1 MASTAPGARRLSPQ
15 ERARRRFAAAL
26 TVAAALGIAAASAGT
41 AGAAALKRPL
51 ILSIAATAPGGTHPV
66 ALGKRVTMTV
76 RVRNATSCT
85 FLGQHTPASRLYLV
99 RTVACRSGYARVV
112 MPAVRNPASLEE
124 TLSYRVRVRGRGGV
138 VQEGLTV
145 VAASRST
152 EGPSPIPAPAPTPA
166 SPPPASSPFPVP
178 APASLGLAYSPNWSG
193 YAVEGGP
200 FTGVSG
206 TFNVPNLNATAI
218 EGDVGEWVGI
228 DGASNNSLIQAG
240 VGQRYD
246 PSANSVDTY
255 AWWEIL
261 PALSTPIPMNVSPGD
276 EMNVTI
282 GQLSG
287 TLWAISITDETTG
300 EHFLIDQ
307 DYTGPGTSAE
317 WIVEAPTSGS
327 TGALDSLGNYTPGVT
342 FTALGVNGPASST
355 TEVILN
361 DGSSDLSVPSPLTA
375 NGFTVAY
382 GGATPA
388 AP

>member
-1 MASTAPGARRLSPQ
+1 MASIAPGASPVSPQ
-15 ERARRRFAAAL
+15 ERAGRRFAAVV
-26 TVAAALGIAAASAGT
+26 TVAIGLGLAAVT
-41 AGAAALKRPL
+41 AGAAGAAAPKSPL

-66 ALGKRVTMTV
+66 ALGKRIMMTV

-85 FLGQHTPASRLYLV
+85 FLAQHTPASKLYLV
-99 RTVACRSGYARVV
+99 RTVACRSGYARVA
-112 MPAVRNPASLEE
+112 MPAVKNPASLEE
-124 TLSYRVRVRGRGGV
+124 TLSYKVRVRGRGGV
-138 VQEGLTV
+138 VQEMLTV
-145 VAASRST
+145 VAAARST
-152 EGPSPIPAPAPTPA
+152 APPPPVTAPSPAPAT
-166 SPPPASSPFPVP
+166 PPPSSTSLPVP
-178 APASLGLAYSPNWSG
+178 APTSLGLAYSPNWSG

-200 FTGVSG
+200 FSGVTG
-206 TFNVPNLNATAI
+206 TFNVPDLRAAAT

-246 PSANSVDTY
+246 PLANSVYTY

-261 PALSTPIPMNVSPGD
+261 PALSTPIAMSVSPGD

-300 EHFLIDQ
+300 ERFLIDQ

-327 TGALDSLGNYTPGVT
+327 TGALDSLGSYVPGVT
-342 FTALGVNGPASST
+342 FTGLGVNGSASST
-355 TEVILN
+355 TDVILN

-382 GGATPA
+382 GGTAPA

>member
-1 MASTAPGARRLSPQ
+1 MASIAPGARPVSSQ

-26 TVAAALGIAAASAGT
+26 AIAVGLGLAAAT
-41 AGAAALKRPL
+41 AGAAAAAPTRPL

-85 FLGQHTPASRLYLV
+85 FLAQHTPVSRLYLV
-99 RTVACRSGYARVV
+99 RTVPCRSGFARVA
-112 MPAVRNPASLEE
+112 MPAVKNPASLEE
-124 TLSYRVRVRGRGGV
+124 TLRYNVRVRGLGGV
-138 VQEGLTV
+138 VQQGLTV
-145 VAASRST
+145 VAASSST
-152 EGPSPIPAPAPTPA
+152 EGLSPV
-166 SPPPASSPFPVP
+166 PPPAAPPATPPPSSTPFPVP
-178 APASLGLAYSPNWSG
+178 APASLGLAHSPNWSG

-206 TFNVPNLNATAI
+206 TFNVPDLNATST

-246 PSANSVDTY
+246 PAANSVLTY

-261 PALSTPIPMNVSPGD
+261 PALSTPISMTVSPGD

-282 GQLSG
+282 GQVSG

-300 EHFLIDQ
+300 ERFLIDQ

-327 TGALDSLGNYTPGVT
+327 TGALDPLGNYVPGVT
-342 FTALGVNGPASST
+342 FTGLGVNGSATST

-361 DGSSDLSVPSPLTA
+361 DGSSDLSVPSPLSA

-382 GGATPA
+382 GGTAPA

>member
-1 MASTAPGARRLSPQ
+1 MASFAPGARPASPQ
-15 ERARRRFAAAL
+15 ERARHRFAAAL
-26 TVAAALGIAAASAGT
+26 TIAVALGLAAAT
-41 AGAAALKRPL
+41 AGAAAAAVPKRPL

-66 ALGKRVTMTV
+66 AIGKRVTMTV

-85 FLGQHTPASRLYLV
+85 FLAQHTPASKLYLV
-99 RTVACRSGYARVV
+99 RTVACRSGYARVA
-112 MPAVRNPASLEE
+112 MPAVKNPASLEE
-124 TLSYRVRVRGRGGV
+124 TLSYKVRVRGRGGV
-138 VQEGLTV
+138 VEEGLSV

-152 EGPSPIPAPAPTPA
+152 EGPSPV
-166 SPPPASSPFPVP
+166 PPPAATPATAPPPSAPFPVP
-178 APASLGLAYSPNWSG
+178 APESLGLAYSPNWSG

-206 TFNVPNLNATAI
+206 TFNVPDLNAASTK
-218 EGDVGEWVGI
+218 GDVGEWVGI

-240 VGQRYD
+240 VGQSYD
-246 PSANSVDTY
+246 PATNSVLTY

-261 PALSTPIPMNVSPGD
+261 PALSTPIAMTVSPGD

-300 EHFLIDQ
+300 ERFLIDQ

-327 TGALDSLGNYTPGVT
+327 TGALDTLGNYVPGVT
-342 FTALGVNGPASST
+342 FTGLGVNGAASST

-382 GGATPA
+382 GGTTPA